1 MNETEDIGV
10 GQGDVIAN
18 QYELGERLGQ
28 GAFGNVYLAN
38 DKLLNRQVAIKF
50 LTDLKQG
57 DTEHEERF
65 LREARYT
72 AQLKSKHT
80 VKVLTFGKDEAHGLT
95 YMVMDLVVGK
105 TLKALIG
112 QRTLTQQQCVQL
124 MKDVL
129 HSLNEA
135 HEHGLIHRDLK
146 PGNIMIS
153 PSKDGDEFGFATVL
167 DYGISKSTTGED
179 KHLTMTGD
187 IGPLTMPYAAPEQ
200 FIAHKQVRPNTD
212 LYALGLVARHALC
225 GRLHFD
231 KSLNQIEVITSIINY
246 DNVVSVPEDAAG
258 SAQLHAIINKLLQ
271 KKASHR
277 YQSGLEVLRDLDA
290 LDSDVGSSTPVV
302 HINPLTEART
312 ESPQE
317 IKEAL
322 EASITGSSIN
332 INPLSEALTEQVN
345 TQDVEEA
352 IDPIYLGGTHKLTT
366 SEVDEL
372 RIDDKHTGRHDSN
385 EVNARLVKSQK
396 VFETPA
402 VEQPV
407 EAAHVS
413 HTSKTLEVVEAD
425 RGAFGDKP
433 LRWPLVLGVVFV
445 LVVVSALGAVLSSK
459 QDKVAPRTPV
469 GVTEQKTLAL
479 DAVKEQGQMFA
490 QYVDL
495 AAKSIVLDV
504 SKNAQTISQL
514 SLQGYKQSR
523 EKNWKACEATFNQL
537 VTIYPSADVYTNLAT
552 CCEQQGKYL
561 LAKKYHELALKTS
574 IEPYDPKTPK
584 GQAFIL
590 TTKQAIAAIDKKLL
604 AIKEGTPNRKKT
616 GRQNPKKTVANTTR
630 NKETPKTE
638 TSKLDKKVKTPAKKK
653 PVIEDDEGDTPLVE

>member
-18 QYELGERLGQ
+18 QYELMERLGQ
-28 GAFGNVYLAN
+28 GAFGNVYLAK

-80 VKVLTFGKDEAHGLT
+80 VKVLTFGKDKAHGLT
-95 YMVMDLVVGK
+95 YMVMDRVMGK
-105 TLKALIG
+105 TLKTLIG
-112 QRTLTQQQCVQL
+112 QRTLTHQQCVQL

-179 KHLTMTGD
+179 EHLTMTGD

-231 KSLNQIEVITSIINY
+231 KSLNQIEVITSIIDY

-277 YQSGLEVLRDLDA
+277 YQSGLEVLRDLEA
-290 LDSDVGSSTPVV
+290 LDLDVEPSTSVV

-322 EASITGSSIN
+322 EASVTGSSIN

-385 EVNARLVKSQK
+385 EINARLVKGQK
-396 VFETPA
+396 VIDIPT
-402 VEQPV
+402 VEQTV
-407 EAAHVS
+407 EPARVIEVPS
-413 HTSKTLEVVEAD
+413 RPDISSSKAPYVV
-425 RGAFGDKP
+425 
-433 LRWPLVLGVVFV
+433 VLMV
-445 LVVVSALGAVLSSK
+445 LVCAGILGAVLLSK
-459 QDKVAPRTPV
+459 QDKPAPRIPV
-469 GVTEQKTLAL
+469 TTTQLVKPPMKTKPTEHE
-479 DAVKEQGQMFA
+479 VKMESQGNQ
-490 QYVDL
+490 L
-495 AAKSIVLDV
+495 AKSLLLSAKAVALSV
-504 SKNAQTISQL
+504 QKSELSERKNTT
-514 SLQGYKQSR
+514 G
-523 EKNWKACEATFNQL
+523 TL
-537 VTIYPSADVYTNLAT
+537 V
-552 CCEQQGKYL
+552 
-561 LAKKYHELALKTS
+561 KTS
-574 IEPYDPKTPK
+574 
-584 GQAFIL
+584 
-590 TTKQAIAAIDKKLL
+590 
-604 AIKEGTPNRKKT
+604 KKT
-616 GRQNPKKTVANTTR
+616 KRKATPKKTKQVSAKPKKKQPE
-630 NKETPKTE
+630 KEVKTAQKKVETKVEPKPKTKPRID
-638 TSKLDKKVKTPAKKK
+638 TSKLIIPG
-653 PVIEDDEGDTPLVE
+653 EDD